1 MNEEEAKE
9 KEINK
14 YKEEE
19 EEGKLPSSGWFG
31 LTFSLFGWMDCFPF
45 HFSTL
50 RYFHLV
56 HYHINHH
63 HHRHHGLLLL
73 LSLCTPSF
81 YSISLYFILPRRRSP
96 ENRFLYALIRKIN
109 SLENRRVKYVAVSF
123 LPYFACEVGS
133 E

>member
-14 YKEEE
+14 YKEE

-73 LSLCTPSF
+73 LSLCTPIVSPCTLYYREGDPPKTASF
-81 YSISLYFILPRRRSP
+81 MP
-96 ENRFLYALIRKIN
+96 
-109 SLENRRVKYVAVSF
+109 
-123 LPYFACEVGS
+123 
-133 E
+133 